1 MKGIISKRCF
11 KTISV
16 IVILCLLM
24 YMSINWMM
32 LNEQETVMISWQSL
46 AHMLPSASLVIT
58 GLSCIVI
65 AGLNNRVSP
74 EWFFLIIY
82 ISLEIMYLTVIPLS
96 STPDETEHW
105 LRAYGISQGDFVP
118 ETNDAGE
125 GGSYVPSNITYM
137 WNRSGSRIKDMK
149 DNLMME
155 ASPDREFL
163 TYSNTALYS
172 PLTYAPQTIGIGL
185 ARLICNKPYLWAYAG
200 RVTNMLTVG
209 LIIFAAIRISPI
221 GKNIIATLT
230 LLPINMYESAS
241 LSGGAFTYAVTVL
254 LISYVLWLRYRKQG
268 EMTKKEK
275 LLLYLLL
282 LFTASC
288 KIVYVPFVLMAFAV
302 PPEKLG
308 DRKQYRFHIACAAIM
323 ILLASLGWMSIS
335 RRYLIEY
342 KPGVDSIA
350 QMKFVLMH
358 PFNYVQT
365 IINTVMYSGEWIIK
379 TFFAASLGYFNVGT
393 NLLMMMISAVN
404 LIYICVTDKLVI
416 RTAEKEGNNKHI
428 LPVMLLVSSLISA
441 LLVFTS
447 EYVQWTPYQD
457 KSVDGLQGRYFLPVL
472 LPMLIL
478 IKEKIF
484 VYAKDGTGTKKA
496 EEVYG
501 DEKGMMYP
509 GMLICFVNL
518 MTIITLFVSYI

>member
-1 MKGIISKRCF
+1 MKGIISKQCF

-46 AHMLPSASLVIT
+46 AHMLPSAGLVIT
-58 GLSCIVI
+58 GLFCLAI
-65 AGLNNRVSP
+65 AGLNKRVRP
-74 EWFFLIIY
+74 EWLFLIIY
-82 ISLEIMYLTVIPLS
+82 IVLETMYLTVIPLS

-118 ETNDAGE
+118 ETNDEGE

-137 WNRSGSRIKDMK
+137 WNRSGSRIRDMR

-155 ASPDREFL
+155 ASQDRAFL

-172 PLTYAPQTIGIGL
+172 PLTYAPQTIGISL

-200 RVTNMLTVG
+200 RLTNMLTVG
-209 LIIFAAIRISPI
+209 LIIFAAIRIAPA

-308 DRKQYRFHIACAAIM
+308 DRKQYKFHISCAAIM

-404 LIYICVTDKLVI
+404 LIYVCVTDKLVI
-416 RTAEKEGNNKHI
+416 RTAEKEGNNKLI
-428 LPVMLLVSSLISA
+428 LPVMLLVSSIISA

-457 KSVDGLQGRYFLPVL
+457 KSVDGLQGRYFLPVI

-478 IKEKIF
+478 IKEKIYI
-484 VYAKDGTGTKKA
+484 YAHDGKETEKA
-496 EEVYG
+496 EKEYIA
-501 DEKGMMYP
+501 EKGMLYP
-509 GMLICFVNL
+509 GMLMCFVNL